1 MLWTIVDEFFFF
13 LTEILASN
21 NHSFWK
27 STYTWIQILGIFLD
41 LKLRVELD
49 PIATSCRAVK
59 NECISGLLLC
69 NNLRAIPLR
78 MSFSEGGRKKKAE
91 PSERLYRDEA
101 IWICIYCVRRRLRG
115 WLRMNG
121 WRQKWWCS
129 KVIAPRISEGEC
141 FRPGLWLFG
150 KFWFLRTCIKVSQL
164 DCLCIKEEIFR
175 ILIYNS
181 VFCICY

>member
-78 MSFSEGGRKKKAE
+78 MSFSEGGKKKKGGAKRT
-91 PSERLYRDEA
+91 SLS
-101 IWICIYCVRRRLRG
+101 RRGYLNMHILRA
-115 WLRMNG
+115 
-121 WRQKWWCS
+121 S
-129 KVIAPRISEGEC
+129 KVAWVIAYEWVEAE
-141 FRPGLWLFG
+141 
-150 KFWFLRTCIKVSQL
+150 VMVQ
-164 DCLCIKEEIFR
+164 
-175 ILIYNS
+175 
-181 VFCICY
+181 